1 MTADMT
7 AEVLD
12 FMAGYR
18 SAWERLDLDAV
29 VACYA
34 TPTCVGHLSGVSR
47 LVDEAAKREYV
58 AQRME
63 HLRAAGPL
71 RWDALDVD
79 VTPAGRVGAVYA
91 VRWVCR
97 HADGHLVEE
106 FGDTYLLARE
116 RGRWLVLADVVHP
129 A

>member
-1 MTADMT
+1 MTADVT

-12 FMAGYR
+12 FMARYR
-18 SAWERLDLDAV
+18 ESWERLDLDAV
-29 VACYA
+29 TECYA
-34 TPTCVGHLSGVSR
+34 TPTCVAHLSGVSR
-47 LVDEAAKREYV
+47 LADESAKRDYF
-58 AQRME
+58 AQRLD

-71 RWDALDVD
+71 RWDALDVH
-79 VTPAGRVGAVYA
+79 VQPAGRTGAVYA

-97 HADGHLVEE
+97 RADGHLVEE

-116 RGRWLVLADVVHP
+116 HGRWLVLADVVHP